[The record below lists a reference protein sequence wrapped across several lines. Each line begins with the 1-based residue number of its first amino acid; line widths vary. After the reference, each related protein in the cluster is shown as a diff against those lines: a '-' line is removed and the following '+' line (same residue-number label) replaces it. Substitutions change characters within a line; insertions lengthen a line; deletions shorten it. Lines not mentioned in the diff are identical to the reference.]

1 MVIAV
6 VKPWIEIARMPQYV
20 QASAAEREAI
30 RGLYWRVCVEERIP
44 PAHRVS
50 AYQQF
55 LLATTELGASDAR
68 TLTTSVAQYLREQPA
83 AAPPP
88 VSEGTM
94 RRTCES

>member
-20 QASAAEREAI
+20 QANSAEREAI

-83 AAPPP
+83 AAPSP